1 MQNLFEL
8 SPEEKER
15 WLRNLAELMGVW
27 EDWRL
32 LAAHGERLLPLAPQV
47 AQSTWQRLV
56 ASSFTQGVAPALEAL
71 EAIAQIY
78 FNEPTL
84 DATYLEKRARAGSAY
99 LQAGLGPAQT
109 MSVGSVWIDE
119 WNRTFA
125 HLFPEDPSLQA
136 RLNRAL
142 AQVAFFNAAVI
153 MAQYA
158 YEAAQAQRRRE
169 EELLEK
175 FLRAVGISR
184 ELYEQM
190 AKAAGEV

>member
-15 WLRNLAELMGVW
+15 WLRNLAELIGVW

-109 MSVGSVWIDE
+109 MSVGSVWLDE
-119 WNRTFA
+119 WTKTFT

-158 YEAAQAQRRRE
+158 YEAAMAQRRRE

-175 FLRAVGISR
+175 FLRATGISR
-184 ELYEQM
+184 ELYRQM
-190 AKAAGEV
+190 AIAAGEA

>member
-8 SPEEKER
+8 SSEEKEC
-15 WLRNLAELMGVW
+15 WLKNLADLMGVW
-27 EDWRL
+27 EDWCL
-32 LAAHGERLLPLAPQV
+32 LAAHGEQLLPLAPQV

-84 DATYLEKRARAGSAY
+84 DAAYLEKRARAGSAY
-99 LQAGLGPAQT
+99 LQAGFGPAQT

-119 WNRTFA
+119 WNGAFA
-125 HLFPEDPSLQA
+125 QLFSQDPDLQA
-136 RLNRAL
+136 RLNHAMAL
-142 AQVAFFNAAVI
+142 VAFFNAAVI

-158 YEAAQAQRRRE
+158 YEAAKEQRRRE
-169 EELLEK
+169 EELLQK
-175 FLRAVGISR
+175 FLRATGISR

>member
-8 SPEEKER
+8 SSEEKKR

-47 AQSTWQRLV
+47 AQSTWQRPV
-56 ASSFTQGVAPALEAL
+56 ASSFTQGVTPALEAL

-99 LQAGLGPAQT
+99 LQAGPGPAQT
-109 MSVGSVWIDE
+109 MSVGSVWLDE
-119 WNRTFA
+119 WTKTFT

-169 EELLEK
+169 EELPEK

-184 ELYEQM
+184 ELYQQM
-190 AKAAGEV
+190 AKAAGEA

>member
-8 SPEEKER
+8 SLEDKER
-15 WLRNLAELMGVW
+15 WLKDLADLMGVW

-32 LAAHGERLLPLAPQV
+32 LAAHGERPLPLAPQV

-84 DATYLEKRARAGSAY
+84 DAAYLERRAQAGSAY

-109 MSVGSVWIDE
+109 MSVGSVWLDE
-119 WNRTFA
+119 WTKTFT

-158 YEAAQAQRRRE
+158 YEAAKEQRRRE

-184 ELYEQM
+184 ELYQQM
-190 AKAAGEV
+190 AKAAGEA